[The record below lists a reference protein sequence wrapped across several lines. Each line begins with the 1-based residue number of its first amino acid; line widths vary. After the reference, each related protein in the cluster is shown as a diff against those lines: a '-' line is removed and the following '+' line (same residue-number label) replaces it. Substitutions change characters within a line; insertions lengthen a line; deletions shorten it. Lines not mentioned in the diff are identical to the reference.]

1 MSKAKKFFDE
11 NLNQYDDK
19 VFADDYDFSTDPSE
33 LDDLVKIADET
44 NDNDY
49 NTDRDIRELDELLN
63 VSDQEDMNE
72 LDELLEEAL
81 QTSFYFNSPQFPRD
95 EHPQLYKLLDTHG
108 DEIYQAILDDKEL
121 QILYHTDH
129 SILAKH
135 FENELKQLCKTTNI
149 GVLKTHL
156 AELGIHNVDDKILA
170 QITRENSIRVSRDKH
185 KNHSLFKPENVA
197 DENHP
202 APHQPR
208 KSHQSKKHLAK
219 PLAQVEPSGKKHR

>member
-72 LDELLEEAL
+72 LDELLEEAV
-81 QTSFYFNSPQFPRD
+81 QTSFYFDSPQFPRD
-95 EHPQLYKLLDTHG
+95 EHPQLYKFLDTHG

-156 AELGIHNVDDKILA
+156 AELGIHNIDDKTIKQIRAENTACGAKAKKKQHIGLFEHQTPNDNHQILGHHA
-170 QITRENSIRVSRDKH
+170 G
-185 KNHSLFKPENVA
+185 A
-197 DENHP
+197 
-202 APHQPR
+202 
-208 KSHQSKKHLAK
+208 KK
-219 PLAQVEPSGKKHR
+219 RR